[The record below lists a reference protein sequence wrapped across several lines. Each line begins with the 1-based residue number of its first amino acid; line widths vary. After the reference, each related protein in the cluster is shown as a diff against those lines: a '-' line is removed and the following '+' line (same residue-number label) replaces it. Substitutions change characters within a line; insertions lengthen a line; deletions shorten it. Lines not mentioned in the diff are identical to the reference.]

1 MDQLDDLTQALEKS
15 RRSERR
21 LLAHYTVTSVL
32 VEAATLKDAGKGILR
47 AIGESLEWGLGML
60 WSMDEQA
67 NALRFVDL
75 WHAPDVEAFEFV
87 EDSRERTFRL
97 GEGLIGRVWACGKPI
112 WIPDVVVEPGFRRSA
127 MAARVGLHGAFAFP
141 LRKGERIYGV
151 MEFFSGALREPDQ
164 DILIM
169 AADIGMRIG
178 LFVDRERTQEALRQT
193 EARLRQEERLAEVAR
208 VLGDIGHDLKNLLMP
223 IVTGATLLEQEMSE
237 CYSRLPDTVAGELKP
252 SRDVAKDLI
261 DMIRRGS
268 RRIQDRVKEVADS
281 VKGLT
286 RPPQFAP
293 CSLAEVVAN
302 VYETLRILAD
312 ERKVALRVEGLE
324 EVPFIQADAGRLF
337 NAVYNLVNN
346 AIPEVPP
353 NGTITVRGR
362 TGAGR
367 KHVVLSVIDSGKGMP
382 PEVRESLFT
391 YQAISRKVG
400 GTGLG
405 TKIVKD
411 VVDAHGGTITVESE
425 EGKGT
430 SFHLTLPIE
439 GPSPQG

>member
-1 MDQLDDLTQALEKS
+1 
-15 RRSERR
+15 
-21 LLAHYTVTSVL
+21 L
-32 VEAATLKDAGKGILR
+32 VESARLKDAGKGILR
-47 AIGESLEWGLGML
+47 AVGESLDWGLGML

-67 NALRFVDL
+67 NVLRFVDL
-75 WHAPDVEAFEFV
+75 WHAPEIDAFEFV

-97 GEGLIGRVWACGKPI
+97 GEGLIGRVWASGKPI
-112 WIPDVVVEPGFRRSA
+112 WIPDIVADPCFRRA
-127 MAARVGLHGAFAFP
+127 PLAARVGLHGAFAFP
-141 LRKGERIYGV
+141 IRKGERIYGV
-151 MEFFSGALREPDQ
+151 IEFFSHELREPEQ

-178 LFVDRERTQEALRQT
+178 LFVDREQTEAALRRT
-193 EARLRQEERLAEVAR
+193 EARLQEEARLAEVAR

-223 IVTGATLLEQEMSE
+223 IVTGASLLEQEMSE
-237 CYSRLPDTVAGELKP
+237 CYSRLPDTVAGDLKP
-252 SRDVAKDLI
+252 SRDVATELI

-302 VYETLRILAD
+302 VYETLRVLAD
-312 ERKVALRVEGLE
+312 ERRVTLRVDGLDE
-324 EVPFIQADAGRLF
+324 LPLIQADGGRLF

-353 NGTITVRGR
+353 NGSVTVRGR
-362 TGAGR
+362 LGPEGR
-367 KHVVLSVIDSGKGMP
+367 RVILSVMDTGKGIP
-382 PEVRESLFT
+382 REVLESLFT

-411 VVDAHGGTITVESE
+411 VVDAHGGTIRVESQ
-425 EGKGT
+425 EGAGT
-430 SFHLTLPIE
+430 SFHITLPIE
-439 GPSPQG
+439 GPPPRG